1 MRYPNRPSR
10 RLLALLLALS
20 ALAAAC
26 SGGDNELSSPTTII
40 VEDSGGTDGAEG
52 SVELP
57 TVDDSDDDGSSDTT
71 QTTSDASDTS
81 DASTADTSTDDT
93 GVEEQNGSEATSSDD
108 TVADSDTS
116 FTSSP
121 PPTGEKK
128 GCPEGMVLVGSN
140 GEEPIC
146 EEPGGGCPDPYNRLI
161 GGVDGAA
168 LCQDDG
174 GNVVRV
180 YPDGTVTPDTSVPF
194 NGPVCRRTDENGNI
208 VELSLAVDQATCEE
222 RGGEY
227 LPDGL

>member
-1 MRYPNRPSR
+1 MHHLNRTSR
-10 RLLALLLALS
+10 QALAMVVALLALAG
-20 ALAAAC
+20 AC
-26 SGGDNELSSPTTII
+26 SGGDNELSSPTTVI
-40 VEDSGGTDGAEG
+40 VVDDPGDQTQSDEG

-57 TVDDSDDDGSSDTT
+57 TVDDSDSATS
-71 QTTSDASDTS
+71 QASTTSEGAATSEQLGSD
-81 DASTADTSTDDT
+81 DTSTDDT
-93 GVEEQNGSEATSSDD
+93 TAGSDA
-108 TVADSDTS
+108 S

-146 EEPGGGCPDPYNRLI
+146 EQPGSGCPDPYNRLI

-168 LCQDDG
+168 LCQDDQ

-194 NGPVCRRTDENGNI
+194 NGPVCRRTDADGNI
-208 VELSLAVDQATCEE
+208 VELSLGDDKATCEA

-227 LPDGL
+227 LPNGL

>member
-1 MRYPNRPSR
+1 MVVA
-10 RLLALLLALS
+10 LLALAG
-20 ALAAAC
+20 AC
-26 SGGDNELSSPTTII
+26 SGGDNELSSPTTVI
-40 VEDSGGTDGAEG
+40 VVDDPGDQTQSDEG

-57 TVDDSDDDGSSDTT
+57 TVDDSDSATS
-71 QTTSDASDTS
+71 QASTTSEGAATSEQLGSD
-81 DASTADTSTDDT
+81 DTSTDDT
-93 GVEEQNGSEATSSDD
+93 TAGSDA
-108 TVADSDTS
+108 S

-146 EEPGGGCPDPYNRLI
+146 EQPGSGCPDPYNRLI

-168 LCQDDG
+168 LCQDDQ

-194 NGPVCRRTDENGNI
+194 NGPVCRRTDADGNI
-208 VELSLAVDQATCEE
+208 VELSLGDDQATCEA

-227 LPDGL
+227 LPNGL